1 MQVAFVDPTTK
12 METMAAGADVLPVV
26 LPSTANLLP
35 PFAPASD
42 QSWLTITG
50 AANGIVSYAFTMNS
64 TLVTRTA
71 HLTVLGQSITVN
83 QAGATA
89 PTLTSPARLPG
100 GSFQFSFAGTP
111 GASYSVWF
119 TTNLEMPLSAWTK
132 AGSATNT
139 APGQFQF
146 TAAPAPGTPA
156 GFYSV
161 RSP

>member
-1 MQVAFVDPTTK
+1 VDPTTK
-12 METMAAGADVLPVV
+12 METMAAGADALPAVLPV
-26 LPSTANLLP
+26 TENLLY

-42 QSWLTITG
+42 QPWLSITG
-50 AANGIVSYAFTMNS
+50 TTNGIVSYAFTMNS

-71 HLTVLGQSITVN
+71 HVTVLGQSITVN
-83 QAGATA
+83 QAGVEA
-89 PTLTSPARLPG
+89 PTLTSPAVLPG
-100 GSFQFSFAGTP
+100 GKFQFSFAGTP

-119 TTNLEMPLSAWTK
+119 TTNLEMPLSAWTEV
-132 AGSATNT
+132 GSATNT

-146 TAAPAPGTPA
+146 TATPAPGTPA